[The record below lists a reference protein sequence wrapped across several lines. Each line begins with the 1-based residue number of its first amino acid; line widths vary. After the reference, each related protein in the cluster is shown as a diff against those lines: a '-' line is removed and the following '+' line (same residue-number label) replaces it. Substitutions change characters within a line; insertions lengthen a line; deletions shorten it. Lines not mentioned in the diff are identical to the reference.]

1 MPLMNIQFPANLTY
15 FLNMLVDLINFSI
28 IPTDKILEKVFKIK
42 DSTDDATDGAL
53 KQLGYKSTKLL
64 TNIGSFF
71 IMLAILVFFVVV
83 ILLLRWFINKFPR

>member
-53 KQLGYKSTKLL
+53 K
-64 TNIGSFF
+64 
-71 IMLAILVFFVVV
+71 
-83 ILLLRWFINKFPR
+83 